1 MNKSFTKNGMDSWID
16 STFSTKAAALPRV
29 SGALVKDQRGLCV
42 LPGVAQLSRRW
53 TGGRVELG
61 DALGGG
67 NSNIFVY
74 APQKLGKIN
83 PF

>member
-1 MNKSFTKNGMDSWID
+1 MDSWID
-16 STFSTKAAALPRV
+16 STFSSKAAALPRL

-67 NSNIFVY
+67 NSNILY
-74 APQKLGKIN
+74 MHPKNWGR
-83 PF
+83 